1 MSLSLQLG
9 ECVGFVLPNARVY
22 PSTEINI
29 DVEWLDNIDVEKGQG
44 CIMLIYFGEVPLRIN
59 RIWVNQIFT
68 LEYNGIQLT

>member
-29 DVEWLDNIDVEKGQG
+29 DVGWLDNIDVGKGEMG
-44 CIMLIYFGEVPLRIN
+44 KAASC
-59 RIWVNQIFT
+59 
-68 LEYNGIQLT
+68 

>member
-29 DVEWLDNIDVEKGQG
+29 DVGWLDNIVVGKGEWAR
-44 CIMLIYFGEVPLRIN
+44 LHHVDLF
-59 RIWVNQIFT
+59 W
-68 LEYNGIQLT
+68 

>member
-29 DVEWLDNIDVEKGQG
+29 DVGWLDNSVRGKGVKWAR
-44 CIMLIYFGEVPLRIN
+44 LNHVDLF
-59 RIWVNQIFT
+59 W
-68 LEYNGIQLT
+68 